1 MKKKN
6 WLIRN
11 IVPIL
16 TILFVIAIS
25 VGIHLYFGRHPE
37 RLIELKNQAYW
48 GTFVISLLGN
58 ATVILPGAVLPIIS
72 SIGTVIYAVT
82 GPMGPVVVGLV
93 GGLGAAIGETTGY
106 LAGYSGRGIV
116 EKVKLYD
123 RLVGWLKR
131 WGVFAIFVL
140 SVVPFFFD
148 LAGIAAGALR
158 FPYWKFFL
166 ACWLGRTVL
175 YVVAVLLVALGVTRL
190 LPVFV

>member
-1 MKKKN
+1 M
-6 WLIRN
+6 
-11 IVPIL
+11 
-16 TILFVIAIS
+16 
-25 VGIHLYFGRHPE
+25 
-37 RLIELKNQAYW
+37 
-48 GTFVISLLGN
+48 
-58 ATVILPGAVLPIIS
+58 
-72 SIGTVIYAVT
+72 
-82 GPMGPVVVGLV
+82 
-93 GGLGAAIGETTGY
+93 GAAIGETTGY